1 MKFVYLSKKLKHWK
15 YYVKYDI
22 VFLKYTQISKSLMC
36 FLCEEVKIEKNKK
49 IFFKLKE
56 KFTQRKK
63 ATLYRQNTDR

>member
-1 MKFVYLSKKLKHWK
+1 M
-15 YYVKYDI
+15 
-22 VFLKYTQISKSLMC
+22 SLMC

-63 ATLYRQNTDR
+63 ATLYRQNTVR